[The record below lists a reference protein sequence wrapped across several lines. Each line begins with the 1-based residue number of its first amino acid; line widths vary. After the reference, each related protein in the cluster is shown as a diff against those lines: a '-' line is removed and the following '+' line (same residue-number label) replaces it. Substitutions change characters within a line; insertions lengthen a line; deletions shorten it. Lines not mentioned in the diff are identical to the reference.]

1 MRLLVAGA
9 QALPL
14 PLDVFCRFTVTG
26 GGGVDAGQ
34 FAVRVAEVTSDAK
47 RADSSLLIVNVVVR

>member
-1 MRLLVAGA
+1 LS
-9 QALPL
+9 
-14 PLDVFCRFTVTG
+14 
-26 GGGVDAGQ
+26 GVDAGQ